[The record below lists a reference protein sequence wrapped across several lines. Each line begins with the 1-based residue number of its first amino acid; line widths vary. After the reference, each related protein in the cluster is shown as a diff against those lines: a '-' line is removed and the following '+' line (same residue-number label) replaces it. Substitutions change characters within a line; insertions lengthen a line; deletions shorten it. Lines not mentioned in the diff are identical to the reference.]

1 MSVSKIDYNSI
12 AAFERSK
19 QPPKRSRNISRFATA
34 LIIIFFV
41 VLMIGLAT
49 GVTMHQAVT
58 NNQSQTN
65 AARVQASLL
74 ANSVHA
80 NDTANALR
88 TGNGPEGR
96 ALVFAKDGDNGRSYE
111 VRLYLYE
118 GSIVQEY
125 SIAGAAYTPERAQ
138 PLLASST
145 FEFDLHDD
153 LLVIRTD
160 QGSTN
165 VALRSYQGG
174 DA

>member
-96 ALVFAKDGDNGRSYE
+96 ALVENLKNGKNYTYRRQANRKRFSLRY
-111 VRLYLYE
+111 RLSCCTWN
-118 GSIVQEY
+118 G
-125 SIAGAAYTPERAQ
+125 
-138 PLLASST
+138 
-145 FEFDLHDD
+145 F
-153 LLVIRTD
+153 
-160 QGSTN
+160 
-165 VALRSYQGG
+165 
-174 DA
+174 